1 MNTHATPRTMLNRFR
16 TCLIFSSLAVAA
28 AHAQTQAKDATYPR
42 PADVTTL
49 DGMMRAYYEV
59 VSGGP
64 GVPRDVARDLS
75 LHHPDAAIFI
85 RKRNEKKERELVRFS
100 VKEYHANAKAG
111 LEAGFFERETKR
123 ETKTF
128 GHSVHVWSTYE
139 ARSTADGPVIARG
152 INNIMLSYDGKRY
165 WILAETW
172 DDESKSNPLPKD
184 NK

>member
-1 MNTHATPRTMLNRFR
+1 MKTHAGVLNMPNIRGAW
-16 TCLIFSSLAVAA
+16 LLLASLACAA
-28 AHAQTQAKDATYPR
+28 ASTAAAEQTYPR
-42 PADVTTL
+42 PADVATL
-49 DGMMRAYYEV
+49 DGMMTAYYEV
-59 VSGGP
+59 VSGGL

-85 RKRNEKKERELVRFS
+85 RKRNDKKERELVRMS
-100 VKEYHANAKAG
+100 VKEYHANAKAS

-123 ETKTF
+123 ETRTF

-139 ARSTADGPVIARG
+139 ARKTPDGPVIARG

-172 DDESKSNPLPKD
+172 DDESKANPLPK
-184 NK
+184 

>member
-1 MNTHATPRTMLNRFR
+1 MHITASLRSEMFGLRCWLLLS
-16 TCLIFSSLAVAA
+16 CLACTSAFSLEAS
-28 AHAQTQAKDATYPR
+28 YPR
-42 PADVTTL
+42 PADVSTL
-49 DGMMRAYYEV
+49 DGLMLAYYEV

-85 RKRNEKKERELVRFS
+85 DKRNEKKARELVRVS
-100 VKEYHANAKAG
+100 VKEYHANAKVN

-123 ETKTF
+123 ETKSF

-139 ARSTADGPVIARG
+139 TRRTPDGPVTARG
-152 INNIMLSYDGKRY
+152 INNIILSYDGKRY

-172 DDESKSNPLPKD
+172 DDESKANPLP
-184 NK
+184 

>member
-1 MNTHATPRTMLNRFR
+1 MYKPAALRIMLATLLTL
-16 TCLIFSSLAVAA
+16 LLFSFIACTSAYNLALEPS
-28 AHAQTQAKDATYPR
+28 YPR

-49 DGMMRAYYEV
+49 DGLMRAYYDV

-64 GVPRDVARDLS
+64 GVPRDVARDIS

-85 RKRNEKKERELVRFS
+85 HKRNEKNERELVRVS
-100 VKEYHANAKAG
+100 VKEYHASAKAS

-123 ETKTF
+123 ETKSF

-139 ARSTADGPVIARG
+139 TRKTADGPVIARG
-152 INNIMLSYDGKRY
+152 INNIILSYDGKRY

-172 DDESKSNPLPKD
+172 DDESKANPLP
-184 NK
+184 

>member
-1 MNTHATPRTMLNRFR
+1 MSIPAPRRF
-16 TCLIFSSLAVAA
+16 TLSGLLLLSCLTFINAFAQSSPNP
-28 AHAQTQAKDATYPR
+28 YPR

-49 DGMMRAYYEV
+49 DGLMRAYYEV

-64 GVPRDVARDLS
+64 GVPREVARDLS

-85 RKRNEKKERELVRFS
+85 HKRNEKKERELVRVS
-100 VKEYHANAKAG
+100 VKEYHANAKAS

-139 ARSTADGPVIARG
+139 TRKTPDGPVTARG
-152 INNIMLSYDGKRY
+152 INNIILSFDGKRY

-172 DDESKSNPLPKD
+172 DDESKANPLP
-184 NK
+184 

>member
-1 MNTHATPRTMLNRFR
+1 LKTPASPRTILPTFR
-16 TCLIFSSLAVAA
+16 AWLLLTCLSLTNAF
-28 AHAQTQAKDATYPR
+28 AQQPPYPR

-49 DGMMRAYYEV
+49 DSLMLAYYEV

-85 RKRNEKKERELVRFS
+85 HKRNEKKERELVRVS
-100 VKEYHANAKAG
+100 VKEYHANAKAN

-128 GHSVHVWSTYE
+128 GHSVQVWSTYE
-139 ARSTADGPVIARG
+139 TRKTPDGPVTARG
-152 INNIMLSYDGKRY
+152 INNIILSFDGKRY

-172 DDESKSNPLPKD
+172 DDESKANPLP
-184 NK
+184 